1 MIKQIHIENYKGIRV
16 ANIKDFGMINIIV
29 GKNNC
34 CKTSLLEALFLNNQF
49 KGISKDISKQ
59 KDRDQ
64 IDSLVDFL
72 NKIIDLDILKSG
84 SSIPRNY
91 DEDSQWSAFLGKFV
105 YNNDF
110 NNIIKVWDD
119 GITHSINDVIKYLK
133 KTQKKYTDEGYT
145 DDEIL
150 RRNIYRPSMIHP
162 ARRIRR
168 ESVNINNFLPTII
181 NSNQDLLELCSKLK
195 INNKEEHLLKT
206 LQKIDD
212 RILDIQPL
220 PNSIYL
226 RYRGLNNLVPIKTMG
241 DGVLRVLE
249 IITKMYYSQQDKT
262 FFIDEIENGLHYKTQ
277 KTLIRALLQSSKDYK
292 MQVFVTTH
300 SYEMIKHFRDV
311 LCEKEY
317 KAMQKD
323 TKVIPLLKLKDDELK
338 GYNADYDAFDNAID
352 TESEIR

>member
-16 ANIKDFGMINIIV
+16 ADIKDFGMINVIV
-29 GKNNC
+29 GENNC

-49 KGISKDISKQ
+49 KDISKNISKQ
-59 KDRDQ
+59 KDGD
-64 IDSLVDFL
+64 IIKSFL
-72 NKIIDLDILKSG
+72 YFLCRIIDLEILKD
-84 SSIPRNY
+84 SSDTLDY
-91 DEDSQWSAFLGKFV
+91 LHQDKEYLALLDSIT
-105 YNNDF
+105 YNNDS

-119 GITHSINDVIKYLK
+119 GITHSINDVK
-133 KTQKKYTDEGYT
+133 KHLNKMREKHTFHDIFMVTREHDAVVY
-145 DDEIL
+145 
-150 RRNIYRPSMIHP
+150 P
-162 ARRIRR
+162 RRIRR
-168 ESVNINNFLPTII
+168 GIANINNFLPTII
-181 NSNQDLLELCSKLK
+181 NSNKDLLGLCSKLK

-226 RYRGLNNLVPIKTMG
+226 RYRGLNNLVPINSMG

-249 IITKMYYSQQDKT
+249 IITRMYYSQQNKT

-317 KAMQKD
+317 KDMQKD